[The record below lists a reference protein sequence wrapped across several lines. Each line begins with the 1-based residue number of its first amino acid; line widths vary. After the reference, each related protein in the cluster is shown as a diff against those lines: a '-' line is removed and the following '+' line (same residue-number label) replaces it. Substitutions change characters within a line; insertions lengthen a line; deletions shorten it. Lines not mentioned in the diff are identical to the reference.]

1 VCFHIAS
8 KPGRQ
13 GTMKLTKAV
22 IAGLTC
28 PLGKSEAVFWDDD
41 IPGLAVRVLASGKAS
56 WTYQYRLGRKQGKIT
71 LGATSALTLADARAT
86 AAKLH
91 ARVRLGEDPQA
102 EKAKARAAQDDTFGS
117 IGAIY
122 LRRKAEELRPRSM
135 LELRRHLEVH
145 ARPLHKIALADLTR
159 RNVSQL
165 IAKLADASGN
175 VAANR
180 TGSSIAAFL
189 AWAQR
194 EGIVENNV
202 GANHNKLH
210 EASRERVLSDDELR
224 SIWRATDRGTD
235 YHDVVRLLA
244 LTGARRAEIGGLRWG
259 EVDLDRGLISL
270 PPERCKNARAFEL
283 PLSAAAAAILKA
295 RRRDGDRV
303 FEGFSGFSSCKLAL
317 DARAK
322 IAPWT
327 LHDLR
332 RTVSTI
338 MNGQLGLSPH
348 IVEACLGHVG
358 ARRGV
363 AGIYNKATYLAEK
376 RQAMLLWGEYIGAIV
391 EGSERHVLPFAARPQ

>member
-1 VCFHIAS
+1 
-8 KPGRQ
+8 
-13 GTMKLTKAV
+13 MKLTKTA

-41 IPGLAVRVLASGKAS
+41 VPGLAVRVLASGKAS
-56 WTYQYRLGRKQGKIT
+56 WVFQYRLGRKQGKMT
-71 LGATSALTLADARAT
+71 LGATSALTLADAKAT

-91 ARVRLGEDPQA
+91 ARVRLGQDPQA
-102 EKAKARAAQDDTFGS
+102 EKAKARAAQDDTFGE
-117 IGAIY
+117 IAAIY

-135 LELRRHLEVH
+135 VELRRHLEVH

-159 RNVSQL
+159 RNVSQM

-224 SIWRATDRGTD
+224 LVWQATDAGTD
-235 YHDVVRLLA
+235 YHAIVRLLM
-244 LTGARRAEIGGLRWG
+244 LTGMRRTEIGGLRWS
-259 EVDLDRGLISL
+259 EVDFAKNVISL
-270 PPERCKNARAFEL
+270 PEQRTKNAKPFEL
-283 PLSAAAAAILKA
+283 PISAAVRSIIEA
-295 RRRDGDRV
+295 RPRDGDRV
-303 FEGFSGFSSCKLAL
+303 FDGFSGFSSCKLTL

-322 IAPWT
+322 IAPWV

-332 RTVSTI
+332 RSTATGMANI
-338 MNGQLGLSPH
+338 GVQPH
-348 IVEACLGHVG
+348 VIEAVLNHQSG
-358 ARRGV
+358 AKAGV
-363 AGIYNKATYLAEK
+363 AGVYNRSPYANEK
-376 RQAMLLWGEYIGAIV
+376 RQAL
-391 EGSERHVLPFAARPQ
+391 ERWAAHIDALVAGRESRVLAFTGRPQ